1 MHTATG
7 AEVPEEFT
15 TMSHDPNVDTDPTA
29 GDIQDPSGLITV
41 PGIDDFAR
49 VEKESIERLD
59 AEITEPGDDVFRS
72 LDIQENGRED
82 GNPRHSLLHAL
93 VVIVTDHPD
102 AADQSGELV
111 AELLAEEDYMVDAVL
126 TVDTRKSS
134 VRQALETAVV
144 GGADLV
150 ITVGGTGVSPRDKT
164 PEATKAVLDKRIQGL
179 SQALRASALA
189 CNAVD
194 GGLSRGV
201 AGVSGSTVVV
211 NLAASRAAIRDGMAT
226 LFPLVRHVI
235 ADISRA

>member
-1 MHTATG
+1 
-7 AEVPEEFT
+7 
-15 TMSHDPNVDTDPTA
+15 MSHDQNTDPGS
-29 GDIQDPSGLITV
+29 GDIRDSAGVITV

-59 AEITEPGDDVFRS
+59 AEITEPGDEVFRS
-72 LDIQENGRED
+72 LDLQETERET

-102 AADQSGELV
+102 RADQSGELV

-126 TVDTRKSS
+126 TVDSGKSA
-134 VRQALETAVV
+134 VRQALETAVI

-164 PEATKAVLDKRIQGL
+164 PEATKSVLDKRIPGL
-179 SQALRASALA
+179 SQALRSSALA

-201 AGVSGSTVVV
+201 AGVSGSTVVI
-211 NLAASRAAIRDGMAT
+211 NLASSRAAIRDGMAT
-226 LFPLVRHVI
+226 LCPLVRHVI